1 MTWWQK
7 KPFIEAITAYEKISA
22 REQKIV
28 LSTFV
33 VVLSL
38 LGYMLMIEPLVL
50 NSIQLVE
57 EESQLVKTNTLLTEQ
72 IEKTKNRET
81 DNPNL
86 ALEVQLKKLL
96 EESQASQNKIDL
108 LTQSLVAPKQMVGL
122 LEKVLTQDKQLKLI
136 SLSNLPEEAM
146 SIEGKN
152 LTNTSDA
159 SGASDASDA
168 SENDTDSNEA
178 LIYRHTFEI
187 ELEATYD
194 SAVSYL
200 KRLDSLPWQLFWQDL
215 KYESTVY
222 PKGRLSLRVYTLSM
236 SQEVLGV

>member
-7 KPFIEAITAYEKISA
+7 KPFIEAITAYEKFSA

-28 LSTFV
+28 LSAFV

-38 LGYMLMIEPLVL
+38 LGYMLMIEPILL

-57 EESQLVKTNTLLTEQ
+57 EERKLVKTNTLLAEQ
-72 IEKTKNRET
+72 IEKTKNRKT

-86 ALEVQLKKLL
+86 VLEAQLKKIL
-96 EESQASQNKIDL
+96 EESQASQKKIDL

-122 LEKVLTQDKQLKLI
+122 LEKVLTQDKKLKLI
-136 SLSNLPEEAM
+136 SLSNLPEVAM
-146 SIEGKN
+146 SIEGRN
-152 LTNTSDA
+152 LTSTVDA
-159 SGASDASDA
+159 LNNDA
-168 SENDTDSNEA
+168 ENEEA

>member
-7 KPFIEAITAYEKISA
+7 KPFIEMITAYENISP

-38 LGYMLMIEPLVL
+38 LGYMLMIEPLLL
-50 NSIQLVE
+50 NSLQLVE
-57 EESQLVKTNTLLTEQ
+57 EKNKLAKTNTVLSQQ
-72 IEKTKNRET
+72 IDKTKNRKI

-86 ALEVQLKKLL
+86 ALEAQLKKLL
-96 EESQASQNKIDL
+96 EKSKSSQQKIDL
-108 LTQSLVAPKQMVGL
+108 LTQALVAPKQMVRL
-122 LEKVLTQDKQLKLI
+122 LEEVLTQDKQLKLI
-136 SLSNLPEEAM
+136 SLTNLPEEAM
-146 SIEGKN
+146 SIEGQSQRSR
-152 LTNTSDA
+152 LDA
-159 SGASDASDA
+159 PNNAA
-168 SENDTDSNEA
+168 NKEA

-194 SAVSYL
+194 STVSYL

>member
-7 KPFIEAITAYEKISA
+7 KPFIEAITAYEKFSA
-22 REQKIV
+22 REQRIV
-28 LSTFV
+28 LSAFV

-38 LGYMLMIEPLVL
+38 LGYMLMIEPILL

-57 EESQLVKTNTLLTEQ
+57 EERKLVKTNTLLAEQ
-72 IEKTKNRET
+72 IEKTKNRKT

-86 ALEVQLKKLL
+86 VLEAQLKKIL
-96 EESQASQNKIDL
+96 EESQASQKKIDL

-122 LEKVLTQDKQLKLI
+122 LEKVLTQDKKLKLI
-136 SLSNLPEEAM
+136 SLSNLPEVAM
-146 SIEGKN
+146 SIEGRN
-152 LTNTSDA
+152 LTSTVDA
-159 SGASDASDA
+159 LNNDA
-168 SENDTDSNEA
+168 ENEEA

>member
-7 KPFIEAITAYEKISA
+7 KPFIEAITAYEKFSA

-28 LSTFV
+28 LSAFV

-38 LGYMLMIEPLVL
+38 LGYMLMIEPILL
-50 NSIQLVE
+50 NSIRLVE
-57 EESQLVKTNTLLTEQ
+57 EERKLVKTNTLLAEQ
-72 IEKTKNRET
+72 IEKTKNRKT

-86 ALEVQLKKLL
+86 ALEAQLKKIL
-96 EESQASQNKIDL
+96 EESQASQKKIDL

-122 LEKVLTQDKQLKLI
+122 LEKVLTQDKKLKLI
-136 SLSNLPEEAM
+136 SLSNLPEVAM
-146 SIEGKN
+146 SIEGRN
-152 LTNTSDA
+152 LTSTVDA
-159 SGASDASDA
+159 LNNDA
-168 SENDTDSNEA
+168 ENEEA

-187 ELEATYD
+187 EIEATYD

>member
-7 KPFIEAITAYEKISA
+7 KPFIDAITAYEKISA

-38 LGYMLMIEPLVL
+38 LGYMLMIEPLLLSSV
-50 NSIQLVE
+50 QLVE
-57 EESQLVKTNTLLTEQ
+57 DESKLVKTNTLLSEQ
-72 IEKTKNRET
+72 IEKTKNRKT
-81 DNPNL
+81 NNPNL
-86 ALEVQLKKLL
+86 ALETQLKKLL
-96 EESQASQNKIDL
+96 EESQDSQKKIDL

-146 SIEGKN
+146 SIEGRN
-152 LTNTSDA
+152 LTDTLDTP
-159 SGASDASDA
+159 
-168 SENDTDSNEA
+168 ENEVKKIEA

>member
-50 NSIQLVE
+50 SSIQLVE

-86 ALEVQLKKLL
+86 ALEVQFKKLL
-96 EESQASQNKIDL
+96 EESQASQKKIDL

-146 SIEGKN
+146 SIEGRN
-152 LTNTSDA
+152 LTST
-159 SGASDASDA
+159 SDASDA

>member
-50 NSIQLVE
+50 SSIQLVE

-86 ALEVQLKKLL
+86 ALEVQFKKLL

-146 SIEGKN
+146 SIEGRN
-152 LTNTSDA
+152 LTNT

-168 SENDTDSNEA
+168 SDNDTDNNEA

-215 KYESTVY
+215 RYESTVY

>member
-50 NSIQLVE
+50 SSIQLLE

-81 DNPNL
+81 SNPNL

-146 SIEGKN
+146 SIEGRN
-152 LTNTSDA
+152 LTN
-159 SGASDASDA
+159 ASDALD
-168 SENDTDSNEA
+168 NDIDNSEA

>member
-50 NSIQLVE
+50 SSIQLVE

-86 ALEVQLKKLL
+86 ALEVQFKKLL
-96 EESQASQNKIDL
+96 EESQASQKKIDL

-146 SIEGKN
+146 SIEGRN
-152 LTNTSDA
+152 LTN
-159 SGASDASDA
+159 ASDALD
-168 SENDTDSNEA
+168 NDIDNSEA

>member
-50 NSIQLVE
+50 SSIQLLE

-81 DNPNL
+81 SNPNL

-146 SIEGKN
+146 SIEGRN

-159 SGASDASDA
+159 SGASDASD
-168 SENDTDSNEA
+168 NGTDSNEA

>member
-7 KPFIEAITAYEKISA
+7 KPFIEMITAYENISP

-38 LGYMLMIEPLVL
+38 LGYMLMIEPLLL
-50 NSIQLVE
+50 NSLQLVE
-57 EESQLVKTNTLLTEQ
+57 EKNKLTKTNTALSQQ
-72 IEKTKNRET
+72 IDKTKNRKI

-86 ALEVQLKKLL
+86 ALEAQLKKLL
-96 EESQASQNKIDL
+96 EKSQSSQKKIDL
-108 LTQSLVAPKQMVGL
+108 LTRALVAPKQMVSL
-122 LEKVLTQDKQLKLI
+122 LEEVLTQDKQLKLI
-136 SLSNLPEEAM
+136 SLTNLPEEAM
-146 SIEGKN
+146 SIEGQSQRN
-152 LTNTSDA
+152 RLDA
-159 SGASDASDA
+159 PNNNA
-168 SENDTDSNEA
+168 ENKEA

-194 SAVSYL
+194 STVSYL

>member
-50 NSIQLVE
+50 SSIQLVE

-86 ALEVQLKKLL
+86 ALEVQFKKLL
-96 EESQASQNKIDL
+96 EESQASQKKIDL

-146 SIEGKN
+146 SIEGRN
-152 LTNTSDA
+152 LTST
-159 SGASDASDA
+159 SDASDA
-168 SENDTDSNEA
+168 SDNDTDSNEA

>member
-7 KPFIEAITAYEKISA
+7 KPFIEAITAYEKFSA

-28 LSTFV
+28 LSAFV

-38 LGYMLMIEPLVL
+38 LGYMLMIEPILL
-50 NSIQLVE
+50 NSIRLVE
-57 EESQLVKTNTLLTEQ
+57 EESKLVKTNTLLAEQ
-72 IEKTKNRET
+72 IEKTKNRKT

-86 ALEVQLKKLL
+86 VLEAQLKKIL
-96 EESQASQNKIDL
+96 EESQASQKKIDL

-122 LEKVLTQDKQLKLI
+122 LEKVLTQDKKLKLI
-136 SLSNLPEEAM
+136 SLSNLPEVAM
-146 SIEGKN
+146 SIEGRN
-152 LTNTSDA
+152 LTSTVDA
-159 SGASDASDA
+159 LNNDA
-168 SENDTDSNEA
+168 ENEEA

>member
-50 NSIQLVE
+50 SSIQLVE

-86 ALEVQLKKLL
+86 ALEVQFKKLL

-146 SIEGKN
+146 SIEGRN
-152 LTNTSDA
+152 LTNTSGA
-159 SGASDASDA
+159 SGASDASD
-168 SENDTDSNEA
+168 NGTDSYEA

>member
-50 NSIQLVE
+50 NSIQLIE
-57 EESQLVKTNTLLTEQ
+57 EESQLIRTNTLLTEQ
-72 IEKTKNRET
+72 IEKTKNRKT
-81 DNPNL
+81 NNPNL

-108 LTQSLVAPKQMVGL
+108 LTQSLVAPRQMVGL

-146 SIEGKN
+146 SIEGRN
-152 LTNTSDA
+152 LTNA
-159 SGASDASDA
+159 SGASDALD
-168 SENDTDSNEA
+168 NDTDNNEA

-215 KYESTVY
+215 RYESTVY

>member
-7 KPFIEAITAYEKISA
+7 KPFIEAITAYEKFSA

-28 LSTFV
+28 LSAFV

-38 LGYMLMIEPLVL
+38 LGYMLMIEPILL
-50 NSIQLVE
+50 NSIRLVE
-57 EESQLVKTNTLLTEQ
+57 EERKLVKTNTLLAEQ
-72 IEKTKNRET
+72 IEKTKNRKT

-86 ALEVQLKKLL
+86 ALEAQLKKIL
-96 EESQASQNKIDL
+96 EESQASQKKIDL

-122 LEKVLTQDKQLKLI
+122 LEKVLTQDKKLKLI
-136 SLSNLPEEAM
+136 SLSNLPEVAM
-146 SIEGKN
+146 SIEGRN
-152 LTNTSDA
+152 LTSTVDA
-159 SGASDASDA
+159 LNNDA
-168 SENDTDSNEA
+168 ENEEA

>member
-7 KPFIEAITAYEKISA
+7 KPFIEAISAYEKISA

-50 NSIQLVE
+50 SSIQLVE
-57 EESQLVKTNTLLTEQ
+57 NESTLVKTNTLLAEQ
-72 IEKTKNRET
+72 IEKTKNRKT
-81 DNPNL
+81 NNPNL
-86 ALEVQLKKLL
+86 ALETQLKKLL
-96 EESQASQNKIDL
+96 EESQASQKKIDL

-146 SIEGKN
+146 SIEGRN
-152 LTNTSDA
+152 LTNVP
-159 SGASDASDA
+159 DASDA
-168 SENDTDSNEA
+168 LDNNTDNNEA

-200 KRLDSLPWQLFWQDL
+200 KRLDSVPWQLFWQDL